1 MRLPLV
7 RGLRVLALGGVAVLT
22 LLAARAARAETDLLP
37 PVAELFAWNAEPPL
51 AAGRVTCAAA
61 NPAAAVPMAE
71 LRRQA
76 ALARIAAI
84 VNTEPGAAAEPLN
97 GRGYAY
103 PVPRDPA
110 AELRGVVMEAQHQ
123 RALRVAAPSGVATGD

>member
-7 RGLRVLALGGVAVLT
+7 RGFLVLGALAALALP
-22 LLAARAARAETDLLP
+22 AARAARAESDLLP
-37 PVAELFAWNAEPPL
+37 PVAELFAWNAEPPP
-51 AAGRVTCAAA
+51 AAGPVTCAAA
-61 NPAAAVPMAE
+61 DPAAAVPMAE

-84 VNTEPGAAAEPLN
+84 VNSEPGAAAEPLN

-103 PVPRDPA
+103 PVQRDPS

-123 RALRVAAPSGVATGD
+123 RALRAAAPPAAATGD